1 MQEKIYDLILN
12 EDEITWQSIIY
23 DLVKTEEMD
32 PWDINISLLSEKYL
46 VKIRELQEFN
56 FFISGRIVL
65 AASLLLR
72 IKSVRLLEQDFADFD
87 NLLFSQDEENLL
99 TDDLEQGSKF
109 KGEVPDLLIK
119 TPLAR
124 KRKVNLNDLMKAL
137 EQALEVQNKRL
148 IRKEDEKIIR
158 EIPSIRKI
166 DVSALIKR
174 LYAKITSLFSSKQ
187 TITFRE
193 LLPSEKREDKVVTFL
208 PLLHL
213 ENQGK
218 INLTQNEPFGEI
230 FITGETENNIN

>member
-1 MQEKIYDLILN
+1 M
-12 EDEITWQSIIY
+12 
-23 DLVKTEEMD
+23 
-32 PWDINISLLSEKYL
+32 
-46 VKIRELQEFN
+46 KIRELQELN

-158 EIPSIRKI
+158 EIPIIRKI

>member
-158 EIPSIRKI
+158 EIPIIRKI